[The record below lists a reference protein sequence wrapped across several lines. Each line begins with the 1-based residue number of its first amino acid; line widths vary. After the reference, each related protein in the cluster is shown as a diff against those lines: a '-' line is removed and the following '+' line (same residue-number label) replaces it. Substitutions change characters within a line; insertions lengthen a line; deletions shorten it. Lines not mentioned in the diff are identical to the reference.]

1 VATIS
6 INNSMGGITEPFL
19 DQYVWTDGSGTEWV
33 LTYTPYVAGGS
44 GPGPS
49 CEGWT
54 VGGNMWQPGQPEIF
68 CYYGTWYSYEPDVGA
83 WPLFDSFL
91 NGTDGTGGLRYDTKT
106 SCRSIPG
113 SISIKF

>member
-91 NGTDGTGGLRYDTKT
+91 NGTDGTGGLRSKT